1 MTPTALSGKKR
12 KRILRNEL
20 KKLRPLIDLDSYI
33 YGAGFSA
40 DVAVEKDLM
49 EILGCD
55 REKARELAREQED
68 YITHSL
74 GNLKQQIQQSLRLF
88 NEDAPALY
96 LTGVGNYREE
106 IATIAPYKGNRDSS
120 HKPKYYKEMR
130 RYAIDTW
137 GAEVID
143 GMEADDAVSM
153 EQWANPDKSTI
164 IVSIDKDLLN
174 TPGHHYNPRKDE
186 YQYVTLAEADRNF
199 WMQGATGDTTDNI
212 KGLHRIGTKT
222 VWKEW
227 EKHHDL
233 EKLKDWVRRGYD
245 KQYGADGEFAMW
257 ENLTLLWMQRELWI
271 NWDGGNLRGN
281 TIGQKES
288 HQEGGS
294 EEGEQEQDAA
304 V

>member
-1 MTPTALSGKKR
+1 MTHSALSGKKR
-12 KRILRNEL
+12 KRNLRNEL

-33 YGAGFSA
+33 YGAGFAA
-40 DVAVEKDLM
+40 DVSVEKDLM
-49 EILGCD
+49 ETLGCD

-68 YITHSL
+68 YITHAL

-88 NEDAPALY
+88 SEDNPAIY

-106 IATIAPYKGNRDSS
+106 IATIAPYKGNRDSG

-130 RYAIDTW
+130 RYAIDSW

-174 TPGHHYNPRKDE
+174 TPGHHYNPRRDE
-186 YQYVTLAEADRNF
+186 YQLVTLAEADRNF
-199 WMQGATGDTTDNI
+199 WMQGGTGDTTDNI
-212 KGLHRIGTKT
+212 KGLKGVGPKT

-227 EKHHDL
+227 EKNPDL
-233 EKLKDWVRRGYD
+233 EMFKDWLRRGYD
-245 KQYGADGEFAMW
+245 KQYGADGEHAMW

-271 NWDGGNLRGN
+271 NWDGGDIRGGN
-281 TIGQKES
+281 IGKEES
-288 HQEGGS
+288 HEESS
-294 EEGEQEQDAA
+294 EEGEQEQNAA
-304 V
+304 I